1 MKQNYIVPDWLD
13 KEFVQKVLS
22 QKHGTSVSIDS
33 FTVDSATQKGDNFA
47 SEMFR
52 IIVSYSVNG
61 EGRVKNLILK
71 KSHTDPKISG
81 IFERSD
87 MYRKEINCY
96 RVYLPEFQKILQSV
110 GEQAK
115 LSPEVIYY
123 DLDHQVLVME
133 DMAVEGYRTA
143 EKSTRFSLDLAK
155 MTLRKLALYHAASV
169 IYNQR
174 VAGELEKVKNTIFES
189 DDFDK
194 MFETI
199 LGAAIDEVHC
209 WGKEYEKYIPELE
222 FVKTNILTICEDA
235 LQPSEGMGVFIHGD
249 MWLNNILV
257 QYGENKS
264 AKEILLID
272 FQLSGWASR
281 AIDLIY
287 FIFTTLNEEDYKE
300 SFDDVLRMY
309 NDEYRDILKKFDYKD
324 IPEFSAFKKEV
335 EKKLPYGES

>member
-1 MKQNYIVPDWLD
+1 M
-13 KEFVQKVLS
+13 
-22 QKHGTSVSIDS
+22 
-33 FTVDSATQKGDNFA
+33 
-47 SEMFR
+47 
-52 IIVSYSVNG
+52 
-61 EGRVKNLILK
+61 
-71 KSHTDPKISG
+71 
-81 IFERSD
+81 
-87 MYRKEINCY
+87 
-96 RVYLPEFQKILQSV
+96 
-110 GEQAK
+110 
-115 LSPEVIYY
+115 
-123 DLDHQVLVME
+123 
-133 DMAVEGYRTA
+133 
-143 EKSTRFSLDLAK
+143 
-155 MTLRKLALYHAASV
+155 
-169 IYNQR
+169 
-174 VAGELEKVKNTIFES
+174 
-189 DDFDK
+189 
-194 MFETI
+194 
-199 LGAAIDEVHC
+199 GAAIDEVRC
-209 WGKEYEKYIPELE
+209 WGQEYEKYIPELE

-287 FIFTTLNEEDYKE
+287 FIFTTLNEGDYKE